1 MFSLTG
7 LFSPPTRIEKQKK
20 DRVAELLKTSP
31 EALAEF
37 EKQYADRVLSVPG
50 EEFFDVNSRQASTQA
65 RSIDPTVPPT
75 NIDMA
80 QVSVLEDRIVDE
92 LLAHTQ
98 TWSFDGVLQTSKSAL
113 LALPAETPAI
123 SMKDLSAIPL
133 QVRPQLTGN
142 LLRKDIPGNS
152 YVELLN
158 YYSMFLTGRTPEE
171 RAFGY
176 SHFRQGLD
184 ILDLDGILY
193 QIIDTNKNS
202 MGHWLP
208 QLVDACQGQ
217 TFFRIPATTI
227 AHVPL
232 PLLQLTRLEYSEL
245 TQTTLNIVDK
255 WAMKAFALDESKDYF
270 IKTGTYSSKFDFRNA
285 KVSGA
290 KEVREL
296 GEYLVYIHFQANMMA
311 GPLTQPSIYGVS
323 TTTEWVVR
331 EFIPDKENNP
341 CIYKGLP
348 LHTEYRVFVDC
359 DTDQVLGY
367 TSYWEPET
375 MKTRFSQGNDA
386 DSPHQIHDYV
396 IYKAHEDTLMARY
409 KANIETVVEHIR
421 GILPALDLQGQWAID
436 IMQNGDDFW
445 LIDMSL
451 AENSAFY
458 QVVPPQL
465 RKKTPER
472 WLPERINL
480 EQEA

>member
-1 MFSLTG
+1 MFSLPG
-7 LFSPPTRIEKQKK
+7 LFNASARIEKQKK

-65 RSIDPTVPPT
+65 RSIDPAVPPA
-75 NIDMA
+75 NINMA

-98 TWSFDGVLQTSKSAL
+98 TWSFDGVLQTSKTAL
-113 LALPAETPAI
+113 FALPAETPAV
-123 SMKDLSAIPL
+123 SMKDLSVIPL

-142 LLRKDIPGNS
+142 LLRKDMPGNS
-152 YVELLN
+152 YEGLLY

-171 RAFGY
+171 KALGY
-176 SHFRQGLD
+176 NHFR
-184 ILDLDGILY
+184 
-193 QIIDTNKNS
+193 
-202 MGHWLP
+202 
-208 QLVDACQGQ
+208 QGQ

-255 WAMKAFALDESKDYF
+255 WAMKAFTLDEDKDYF

-285 KVSGA
+285 KVSGR

-367 TSYWEPET
+367 TPYWEPET
-375 MKTRFSQGNDA
+375 MKTRFSQENDA
-386 DSPHQIHDYV
+386 NSPHQIHDYV

-409 KANIETVVEHIR
+409 KANIETVVEHVK

-458 QVVPPQL
+458 QVVPTQL
-465 RKKTPER
+465 RKKTPEQ
-472 WLPERINL
+472 WLPEHIDL
-480 EQEA
+480 K